1 MEPIRNDTAEFE
13 RLLGEQPQEEY
24 VLQLFL
30 TGMSPRSTAALSSLK
45 AICEEFL
52 AGRYKLEV
60 VDIYDNPQATRDL
73 QILASPTLIRHRP
86 LPQRR
91 LIGDLSDRS
100 LVLRTLD
107 LG

>member
-1 MEPIRNDTAEFE
+1 MEPIRDDTAEFD
-13 RLLGEQPQEEY
+13 RLLREKPQEEY

-30 TGMSPRSTAALSSLK
+30 TGMSPRSTAALSRLK

-60 VDIYDNPQATRDL
+60 VDIYDNPQATHDQ
-73 QILASPTLIRHRP
+73 QILASPTLIRLRP
-86 LPQRR
+86 LPERR
-91 LIGDLSDRS
+91 LIGDLSNRS
-100 LVLRTLD
+100 VVLRTLD

>member
-1 MEPIRNDTAEFE
+1 MTLQSSIAFSANNRG
-13 RLLGEQPQEEY
+13 RSY

-30 TGMSPRSTAALSSLK
+30 TGMSPRSTAALSALK

-52 AGRYKLEV
+52 PADTSSRSSTSTTTRKPRMKSRSWLRPRSFATGR
-60 VDIYDNPQATRDL
+60 
-73 QILASPTLIRHRP
+73 SPE
-86 LPQRR
+86 RR

-100 LVLRTLD
+100 VVLRTLD

>member
-1 MEPIRNDTAEFE
+1 VEQSRNDTAEFE
-13 RLLGEQPQEEY
+13 RLLREQPREDY

-30 TGMSPRSTAALSSLK
+30 TGMSPRSTAALSALK

-52 AGRYKLEV
+52 PGRYKLEV
-60 VDIYDNPQATRDL
+60 IDIYDNPQATHEL
-73 QILASPTLIRHRP
+73 QIVAAPTLIRLRP

-100 LVLRTLD
+100 VVLRTLD